1 MVKNW
6 HEIYDIREG
15 KFICDFRLINTESD
29 TLGDTY
35 PDIEKSYV
43 NLAKHT
49 SFCVHSLSKKYQILN
64 KSHYYHFCHILKDKL
79 SRIEFYIKQDLDINL
94 KFKWSKMLCKHILK
108 KMSS

>member
-49 SFCVHSLSKKYQILN
+49 SFCEIISTVIHEDLHIAILREN
-64 KSHYYHFCHILKDKL
+64 LNEDIEHKL
-79 SRIEFYIKQDLDINL
+79 I
-94 KFKWSKMLCKHILK
+94 KMLMWAVDDMIL
-108 KMSS
+108 